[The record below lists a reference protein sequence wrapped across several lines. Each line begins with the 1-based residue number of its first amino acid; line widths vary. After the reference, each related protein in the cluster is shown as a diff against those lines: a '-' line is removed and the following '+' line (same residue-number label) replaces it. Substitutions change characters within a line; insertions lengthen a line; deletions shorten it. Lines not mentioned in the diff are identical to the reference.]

1 MEGYDREFWQFSDQ
15 LRLQTAAFSGLSLG
29 DSIWSPAAGAGRR
42 NSSQPDAGLFAS
54 PAPADA
60 ALAAAKNNLNGG
72 GPGLIGSGK
81 LAFGA
86 TTTSKAD
93 RYNNLPTD
101 KAAAAY
107 NNNNINSGYAK
118 NISSNGFK
126 MGYNSNGSS
135 NNSGEVKSY
144 FNKSAGRPA
153 SNNSSS
159 HHGGAGKKHGGAG
172 DYGKKKHAK
181 NEGGGNNNGAAA
193 ADKRF
198 KTLPASEA
206 LPRGEAVGGYIFVCN
221 NDTMDENLRREL
233 FGLPSRYRDSVRA
246 IRPGLPLFLY
256 NYSTHQLH
264 GIFEVTKQFDLL
276 SHRSE
281 ELLAVSSVLT
291 DHLVRAVHQA
301 ASFGGTNID
310 PTAWEDKKCPGE
322 SRFPAQVPCLH
333 LASLPCSDG

>member
-29 DSIWSPAAGAGRR
+29 DSIWSPAADRR
-42 NSSQPDAGLFAS
+42 NSSQSQPDAGLLAS
-54 PAPADA
+54 PPP
-60 ALAAAKNNLNGG
+60 AKNSLIGGG

-93 RYNNLPTD
+93 RYNNNLPND
-101 KAAAAY
+101 KAAAAAY
-107 NNNNINSGYAK
+107 NNSNISSGYAK
-118 NISSNGFK
+118 NMSNNGFIKVGYTSNG
-126 MGYNSNGSS
+126 GS
-135 NNSGEVKSY
+135 NNGGEVKSY

-153 SNNSSS
+153 SNSPN
-159 HHGGAGKKHGGAG
+159 HHGGGGGKKHGG

-181 NEGGGNNNGAAA
+181 NEGGGNGGNAAAA

-233 FGLPSRYRDSVRA
+233 FGNIQPRSLQFYCLFSIHADS
-246 IRPGLPLFLY
+246 L
-256 NYSTHQLH
+256 
-264 GIFEVTKQFDLL
+264 
-276 SHRSE
+276 
-281 ELLAVSSVLT
+281 
-291 DHLVRAVHQA
+291 
-301 ASFGGTNID
+301 
-310 PTAWEDKKCPGE
+310 C
-322 SRFPAQVPCLH
+322 
-333 LASLPCSDG
+333 

>member
-1 MEGYDREFWQFSDQ
+1 MESYDREFWQFSDQ
-15 LRLQTAAFSGLSLG
+15 LRLQTASLSALSLG
-29 DSIWSPAAGAGRR
+29 DSIWSPAAALDRR
-42 NSSQPDAGLFAS
+42 NADPAALFAS
-54 PAPADA
+54 ANDGATFPSAV
-60 ALAAAKNNLNGG
+60 AKNSVGLNDG

-81 LAFGA
+81 LAFGS

-93 RYNNLPTD
+93 RYNNNVANLLTD
-101 KAAAAY
+101 KAYGNNNSGGYGKNSNINNSFAFNKMGSYGY
-107 NNNNINSGYAK
+107 NNSNS
-118 NISSNGFK
+118 
-126 MGYNSNGSS
+126 SS

-153 SNNSSS
+153 SNNNSN
-159 HHGGAGKKHGGAG
+159 HNAAGGHKMGAGE
-172 DYGKKKHAK
+172 YGKKKHAK
-181 NEGGGNNNGAAA
+181 NENGAATA

-264 GIFEVTKQFDLL
+264 GIFE
-276 SHRSE
+276 
-281 ELLAVSSVLT
+281 
-291 DHLVRAVHQA
+291 A

-322 SRFPAQVPCLH
+322 SRFPAQVLCL
-333 LASLPCSDG
+333 LCSPNFLKLSGLSVRSTTSSAYVRQQIKGHTC